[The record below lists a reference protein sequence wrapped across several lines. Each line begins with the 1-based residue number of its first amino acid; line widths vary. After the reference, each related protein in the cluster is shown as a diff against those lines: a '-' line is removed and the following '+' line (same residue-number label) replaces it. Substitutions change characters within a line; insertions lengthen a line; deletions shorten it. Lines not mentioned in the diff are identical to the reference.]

1 LKPSPFSLALAVL
14 VAAVL
19 ILSACQPASIYPAP
33 TPRGIIQVH
42 FIDVGQGDS
51 VLILTPGGRSVLIDG
66 GEARS
71 GALEYLK
78 AQGVR
83 QLDLVVATHPHD
95 DHIGG
100 LPEIL
105 KAIPTAKVATSG
117 QSHTTPGYERF
128 LDAII
133 ESRAEYIEVKRGDM
147 ITLDGLNFEVLHPAS
162 ITGENMNNN
171 SVVLRL
177 VYGKISFIFMG
188 DAEKAAEAG
197 ILTARQPISASVI
210 KLGHHGS
217 RTSTSPEFLSAV
229 SPALAVYSAGR
240 GNRYGHP
247 HQETLDALAAAGV
260 VVYGTDLHGS
270 IIVSSDGT
278 GYQVSSGQTALDPA
292 QTAQPLFL
300 DKPSVTSPV
309 APGGLGTVTT
319 RTLPGAEASIKVY
332 VKSGLSQA
340 QGLEAKKAGP
350 DGSLT
355 WTWRVGPSTSEGEYR
370 IEVTASKGGETITRE
385 TTYTVRK

>member
-1 LKPSPFSLALAVL
+1 LKTSPFSLHLTILLAAVL
-14 VAAVL
+14 V
-19 ILSACQPASIYPAP
+19 LSACQPAGAAPAP
-33 TPRGIIQVH
+33 APLPLLQVH
-42 FIDVGQGDS
+42 YIDVGQGDS
-51 VLILTPGGRSVLIDG
+51 ALVLTPGGKSVLIDG

-83 QLDLVVATHPHD
+83 RLDLVVATHPHD

-100 LPEIL
+100 MPEIL
-105 KAIPTAKVATSG
+105 KAIPAAKVAING
-117 QSHTTPGYERF
+117 QPHTTPGYEGF

-133 ESRAEYIEVKRGDM
+133 ETRAEYLEVKRGDV
-147 ITLDGLNFEVLHPAS
+147 ITLDGLNFDVLHPAS
-162 ITGENMNNN
+162 AAGSDMNNN

-188 DAEKAAEAG
+188 DAEKAAEAS
-197 ILTARQPISASVI
+197 IISSQQPVSSSVI

-217 RTSTSPEFLSAV
+217 RTSTSPDFLSAV
-229 SPALAVYSAGR
+229 RPALAIYSAGK

-270 IIVSSDGT
+270 IIVSTDGA
-278 GYQVSSGQTALDPA
+278 GIQVVSHQAVLNPA
-292 QTAQPLFL
+292 QTTQPLFL
-300 DKPSVTSPV
+300 EKMTNSSPV
-309 APGGLGTVTT
+309 APGGIASLST
-319 RTLPGAEASIKVY
+319 RTLPGAEAAIKVH

-355 WTWRVGPSTSEGEYR
+355 WTWRVGPSTSEGEYP
-370 IEVTASKGGETITRE
+370 IEVTVSKDGETITRE